1 MTASKSKIFVGVTGF
16 KSDSIEKTDKKCFQ
30 FDYTKFQ
37 QGYQDALILDW
48 SKLSKNEAIR
58 LAFGYTRAAM
68 KKCNANLIGY
78 ACGVQEAVRRV
89 AA

>member
-1 MTASKSKIFVGVTGF
+1 MKQYTPNDWPTQIK

-37 QGYQDALILDW
+37 QGYQDAISLDW
-48 SKLSKNEAIR
+48 PRLTNDEAIR
-58 LAFGYTRAAM
+58 FVTGYTHVAM
-68 KKCNANLIGY
+68 KKCNAYLIGY
-78 ACGVQEAVRRV
+78 ACGVQDAVRRV